1 LFLRKQAE
9 KEEADLI
16 KRISPIDWK
25 MAIYSVDLYFIS
37 SKRSKYRLN
46 D

>member
-1 LFLRKQAE
+1 MKIVSKKASG

-25 MAIYSVDLYFIS
+25 TAIYSVDLNFLG
-37 SKRSKYRLN
+37 SKGSQYR
-46 D
+46 